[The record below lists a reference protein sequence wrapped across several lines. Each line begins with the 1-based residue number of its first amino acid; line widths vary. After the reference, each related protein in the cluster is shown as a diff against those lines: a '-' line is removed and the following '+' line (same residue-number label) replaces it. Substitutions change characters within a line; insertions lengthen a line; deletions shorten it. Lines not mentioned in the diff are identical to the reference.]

1 MGNFLSGFLLEGEVA
16 TPDYQVVINELTGT
30 FTSTALADIL
40 KFSVGAVAGLV
51 LFWWAVRK
59 VSRIFIRAFTK
70 GKFKL

>member
-1 MGNFLSGFLLEGEVA
+1 MGGFSPFMLAEGEVV
-16 TPDYQVVINELTGT
+16 TPDYQVVINELTTT
-30 FTSTALADIL
+30 FTSSALADIL

-70 GKFKL
+70 GKFKI